1 MSGDAAHRAPLW
13 WVARWC
19 GRALTYLALAVLALS
34 AGAGEQPYGVPPATT
49 TVQVGALPAPTVG
62 GAATPH
68 RVSATSQSIPVTRQA
83 TPVHGG
89 PAADGAPDRL
99 PSVPTGPADVGA
111 TSAYAAAPAPPRAPP
126 PHADGARPQAN

>member
-34 AGAGEQPYGVPPATT
+34 AGTADQPYGWSPAVTP
-49 TVQVGALPAPTVG
+49 VQVSALPTPTGG

-68 RVSATSQSIPVTRQA
+68 RVSANGQSVPVTRQA

-89 PAADGAPDRL
+89 PAADGAPERL
-99 PSVPTGPADVGA
+99 LSRPTDAGA

-126 PHADGARPQAN
+126 RHADSPRPQAG